1 MRNRARQAECLNN
14 ITQVGKGT
22 LSYES
27 AKQRFP
33 GYKNQRPN
41 FPNTNDKNIY
51 YVGWVPPMLSYLGR
65 NDLYNMYSDVNYLG
79 LGVASDPR
87 KAWPPVDADGKHY
100 RLSVLTCPADAEQTI
115 DAEVQF
121 VPNGGA
127 MDNYANLSLSTPQ
140 SPDFLENGISFDQT
154 VSNPVKS
161 SVSYVA
167 SKDGVGT
174 TIMFTENED
183 ADRGDPSA

>member
-1 MRNRARQAECLNN
+1 MSRRTRTGFTLVELLVVITIIGILAGLLFPAIQSMRNRARQTECLNN

-87 KAWPPVDADGKHY
+87 KAWPP
-100 RLSVLTCPADAEQTI
+100 
-115 DAEVQF
+115 
-121 VPNGGA
+121 
-127 MDNYANLSLSTPQ
+127 
-140 SPDFLENGISFDQT
+140 
-154 VSNPVKS
+154 
-161 SVSYVA
+161 
-167 SKDGVGT
+167 
-174 TIMFTENED
+174 
-183 ADRGDPSA
+183 